1 MKQHAALELHP
12 AKKRRKEAKAFKTH
26 RKEKKKKTKRNRKKP
41 QIMTT
46 AMIITAWNQKTTTTH
61 CLIASPNLR
70 L

>member
-12 AKKRRKEAKAFKTH
+12 AKTRRKEAKAFKTH
-26 RKEKKKKTKRNRKKP
+26 RKEKKKTKRNRKKP